1 LATKFV
7 SALKDGMT
15 IDEALEKY
23 VTGKNRIRRAAC
35 LQTLQAI
42 SSLTSDQLAEI
53 LMWSL
58 EQRY

>member
-1 LATKFV
+1 
-7 SALKDGMT
+7 MT